1 MPLSSKRYY
10 CFTIQTAFTQKL
22 VSEGRREPFYRVD
35 GGGGGDSG
43 GG

>member
-1 MPLSSKRYY
+1 MRKLIQLKL
-10 CFTIQTAFTQKL
+10 IQTAFTQKL
-22 VSEGRREPFYRVD
+22 VSEGRREFFYRVG